1 MTALKSVLR
10 KNNGK
15 YQVNK
20 YGLAIIYI
28 EYRHNSENGYFSTGI
43 SISPANWQGDKDQ
56 DNPVLKK
63 HQDSKKLNLIVGRLK
78 SDLQQVVIDLTT
90 KKMDPTVQAVTDWFN
105 NKNDEIQV
113 NGPFSRTL

>member
-1 MTALKSVLR
+1 MTALKSVLQ

-43 SISPANWQGDKDQ
+43 SISPANWQGEKDQ
-56 DNPVLKK
+56 INPILKK
-63 HQDSKKLNLIVGRLK
+63 HQDSKRLNLVVRKLK
-78 SDLQQVVIDLTT
+78 SDLQQAVIELTT
-90 KKMDPTVQAVTDWFN
+90 KKIDPTVQAVTDWFN
-105 NKNDEIQV
+105 TKNDK
-113 NGPFSRTL
+113 NLSPGLH

>member
-1 MTALKSVLR
+1 MTALKLVLR

-56 DNPVLKK
+56 NNPVLKK
-63 HQDSKKLNLIVGRLK
+63 HQDSKKLNLIVSKLK
-78 SDLQQVVIDLTT
+78 SDLQQVVIDLTS
-90 KKMDPTVQAVTDWFN
+90 KKMDPTVKAVTDWLN
-105 NKNDEIQV
+105 HKNDEVQGIKPLSQ
-113 NGPFSRTL
+113 TL